1 MDQYDE
7 IRESD
12 IAIVGMACR
21 LPGAPSVDAF
31 WRNLREGVESTT
43 FLSDEELL
51 AAGVDQRLLDDPS
64 YVKAAQ
70 LLPDA
75 DQFDAGLFR
84 ITSDEAEILDPQHR
98 QFLECSLA
106 ALEDA
111 GYDPGAYDGSIGVYG
126 GAGMNTYLL
135 HNLHDRYR
143 EASALDDY
151 RLMLANDKDFL
162 TTRVSYKLDLR
173 GPSLSVNTACS
184 TSLVAVHTACLSLI
198 SGDCDVA
205 LAGAVHIKVPQ
216 RQGYRYQEG
225 MILSPDGHC
234 RAFDAKA
241 QGTIVGDG
249 VGVIVLKPLRNAL
262 TDGDFIHAVIKG
274 TAINNDGAAKAGY
287 TAPTVEG
294 QAAVI
299 RDAQQI
305 ADCPPHTIGY
315 VEAHGT
321 GTPLGDP
328 IEVAALNSVFTED
341 AQYTEGAEGA
351 GRCAIGS
358 VKTNIGHL
366 DAAAGMAGLIKA
378 SLMLR
383 HGELVPSLNFESP
396 NPEIDFAAGPFHVAT
411 ELADWPATADGA
423 PRRAGVSSFGIGGTN
438 AHIVLEAPPARPAPS
453 TPRPAELLVLSAR
466 SPQALKRAMADL
478 ARHLRKHPDL
488 SSADVAKTLGA
499 GRRAHRHRCAVVC
512 SDLREAALALALAD
526 REQLITGEAADDRPN
541 VVYAVADRLG
551 DGGAHALALLHALP
565 VYRAELRALTGADPE
580 ALVGADDTR
589 AALVAQLAAARL
601 FTTWGVRP
609 AAVTGGPVA
618 RLVGACLS
626 GALTVPEALN
636 LLDTDPATWTGVP
649 QTPADAPADALLLRL
664 QPDGTA
670 PIGLHR
676 TAHDLATVWAAG
688 ADVDWEAFYGGEQRG
703 RVPLPHYPFEHKR
716 HWVEPDHR
724 TAQRT
729 QESDTLTEQ
738 LGAAVGYE
746 RVGILTEFVQH
757 EIARVL
763 GTEAERLPEVDR
775 NLFDMGLDSLILI
788 DITARLGD
796 ALGERVEASAFI
808 EYPTIGSFTEHL
820 AVVLGL
826 VEKAAPQQDDGR
838 TSRRAAMRRA
848 RS

>member
-1 MDQYDE
+1 MDQQDQHD

-12 IAIVGMACR
+12 IAVIGMACR

-43 FLSDEELL
+43 FLSDEDLL
-51 AAGVDQRLLDDPS
+51 AAGVDPQLLDDPG

-70 LLPDA
+70 LLPDVE
-75 DQFDAGLFR
+75 QFDADLFR
-84 ITSDEAEILDPQHR
+84 VTADEADILDPQHR
-98 QFLECSLA
+98 QFLECALE

-111 GYDPGAYDGSIGVYG
+111 GYDPGAYDGAIGVYA

-135 HNLHDRYR
+135 NNLHDRYR
-143 EASALDDY
+143 AASTLDDY

-162 TTRVSYKLDLR
+162 ATRVSYKLDLR

-198 SGDCDVA
+198 SGDCDTA

-216 RQGYRYQEG
+216 RKGYRYQEG

-249 VGVIVLKPLRNAL
+249 VGVVVLKRLRDAL
-262 TDGDFIHAVIKG
+262 ADGDFVHAVIKG
-274 TAINNDGAAKAGY
+274 TAVNNDGAAKAGY

-315 VEAHGT
+315 LEAHGT

-328 IEVAALNSVFTED
+328 IEVTALNAVFAED
-341 AQYTEGAEGA
+341 PEGA

-366 DAAAGMAGLIKA
+366 DVAAGMAGLIKT

-411 ELADWPATADGA
+411 ELADWPAADGV
-423 PRRAGVSSFGIGGTN
+423 PRRAGVSAFGIGGTN
-438 AHIVLEAPPARPAPS
+438 AHVVLEAPPARPAPS
-453 TPRPAELLVLSAR
+453 VSRPAELLVLSAR
-466 SPQALKRAMADL
+466 SPQALKRSMADL
-478 ARHLRKHPDL
+478 ARHLRKHPEL
-488 SSADVAKTLGA
+488 SAADVAKTLGV
-499 GRRAHRHRCAVVC
+499 GRRAQRHRCAVVC

-526 REQLITGEAADDRPN
+526 RKQLIIGEGAAGRPD
-541 VVYAVADRLG
+541 VAYGVADRLG
-551 DGGAHALALLHALP
+551 DGGAHAVAL
-565 VYRAELRALTGADPE
+565 LRALPAYRAQLQAVTDADPE
-580 ALVGADDTR
+580 ALLAADDAA

-601 FTTWGVRP
+601 FTAWGVRP

-626 GALTVPEALN
+626 GALTAAEALR

-649 QTPADAPADALLLRL
+649 QTPADAPADAVLLRL
-664 QPDGTA
+664 QPAGAA
-670 PIGLHR
+670 PAGLHR
-676 TAHDLATVWAAG
+676 TAHALATVWAAG
-688 ADVDWEAFYGGEQRG
+688 ADADWSAFYGDERRG
-703 RVPLPHYPFEHKR
+703 RVPLPTYPFEHKR
-716 HWVEPDHR
+716 HWVEPDHLAVEP
-724 TAQRT
+724 AQ
-729 QESDTLTEQ
+729 QPDTLSAR
-738 LGAAVGYE
+738 LGAAVGNE
-746 RVGILTEFVQH
+746 SVDIITEFVRH

-763 GTEAERLPEVDR
+763 GEGSGRLPETEQ

-796 ALGERVEASAFI
+796 ALGEQVEASAFI
-808 EYPTIGSFTEHL
+808 EYPTIRSFAEHL
-820 AVVLGL
+820 AVVLNL
-826 VEKAAPQQDDGR
+826 VEDVPAPQDDVR
-838 TSRRAAMRRA
+838 TSRRAQRAQARRA
-848 RS
+848 G

>member
-1 MDQYDE
+1 MDQHDE
-7 IRESD
+7 ISESD

-21 LPGAPSVDAF
+21 LPGAPSVEAY

-51 AAGVDQRLLDDPS
+51 AAGVDARSLDDPS

-70 LLPDA
+70 LLPDV
-75 DQFDAGLFR
+75 DQFDADLFR
-84 ITSDEAEILDPQHR
+84 VTGDEAEILDPQHR
-98 QFLECSLA
+98 QFLECALE

-111 GYDPGAYDGSIGVYG
+111 GYDPGAYDGAIGVYA

-143 EASALDDY
+143 DASALDDY

-162 TTRVSYKLDLR
+162 ATRVSYKLDLR
-173 GPSLSVNTACS
+173 GPSLSINTACS

-198 SGDCDVA
+198 SGDCDMA

-249 VGVIVLKPLRNAL
+249 VGAVVLKRLSNAV
-262 TDGDFIHAVIKG
+262 TDGDFIHAIIKG
-274 TAINNDGAAKAGY
+274 TAVNNDGAAKAGY

-328 IEVAALNSVFTED
+328 IEVAALNAAFTEG
-341 AQYTEGAEGA
+341 TEGTEAV

-366 DAAAGMAGLIKA
+366 DAAAGMAGLIKT

-383 HGELVPSLNFESP
+383 HAELVPSLNFESP
-396 NPEIDFAAGPFHVAT
+396 NPEIDFGAGPFHVAT
-411 ELADWPATADGA
+411 ELTDWPTARGV

-438 AHIVLEAPPARPAPS
+438 AHVVLEEPPARPAPS
-453 TPRPAELLVLSAR
+453 RPRPAELLVLSAR
-466 SPQALKRAMADL
+466 SPQALERAMAGL

-488 SSADVAKTLGA
+488 SPADVAKTLGV

-526 REQLITGEAADDRPN
+526 REQLITAEAADDRPD
-541 VVYAVADRLG
+541 VVHAVADRLG
-551 DGGAHALALLHALP
+551 DGGAHAVALLRALP
-565 VYRAELRALTGADPE
+565 AYRAELRAVTDTDPE
-580 ALVGADDTR
+580 ALLGSDDAT

-601 FTTWGVRP
+601 FSAWGLRP

-618 RLVGACLS
+618 RLVGACLA
-626 GALTVPEALN
+626 GALTVAEALR
-636 LLDTDPATWTGVP
+636 LLDTDPATWTGVA
-649 QTPADAPADALLLRL
+649 QTPADAPANALLLRL

-670 PIGLHR
+670 PPGLHR
-676 TAHDLATVWAAG
+676 TARDLATVWTAG
-688 ADVDWEAFYGGEQRG
+688 ADVDWDAFYGGEQRC

-716 HWVEPDHR
+716 HWVEPEHR
-724 TAQRT
+724 TQQRT
-729 QESDTLTEQ
+729 QRPDTLTER
-738 LGAAVGYE
+738 LGGAVGYE
-746 RVGILTEFVQH
+746 RVDVLTEFVQH

-763 GTEAERLPEVDR
+763 GAEGDRLPEDDR

-796 ALGERVEASAFI
+796 ALGEQVEASAFI
-808 EYPTIGSFTEHL
+808 EHPTIRSFVENL

-826 VEKAAPQQDDGR
+826 VEKSPPRQDDGR

-848 RS
+848 RA

>member
-1 MDQYDE
+1 MDQHDE
-7 IRESD
+7 ISESD

-21 LPGAPSVDAF
+21 LPGAPSVEAF

-51 AAGVDQRLLDDPS
+51 AAGVNPQLLDDPS
-64 YVKAAQ
+64 YVRAAQ
-70 LLPDA
+70 VLPDV
-75 DQFDAGLFR
+75 DQFDADLFR
-84 ITSDEAEILDPQHR
+84 VTGDEAEILDPQHR
-98 QFLECSLA
+98 QFLECALE

-111 GYDPGAYDGSIGVYG
+111 GYDPGAYDGAIGVYA

-143 EASALDDY
+143 DASALDDY

-162 TTRVSYKLDLR
+162 ATRVSYKLDLR

-249 VGVIVLKPLRNAL
+249 VGAVVLKRLRSAV

-274 TAINNDGAAKAGY
+274 TAVNNDGAAKAGY

-328 IEVAALNSVFTED
+328 IEVAALNTAFTED
-341 AQYTEGAEGA
+341 TGGTEAV

-366 DAAAGMAGLIKA
+366 DAAAGMAGLIKT

-383 HGELVPSLNFESP
+383 HAELVPSLNFESP
-396 NPEIDFAAGPFHVAT
+396 NPEIDFDAGPFHVAT
-411 ELADWPATADGA
+411 ELTEWPAAHGA

-438 AHIVLEAPPARPAPS
+438 AHVVLEEPPARPAPS
-453 TPRPAELLVLSAR
+453 RSRPAELLVLSAR
-466 SPQALKRAMADL
+466 SPQTLERAMADL
-478 ARHLRKHPDL
+478 ARHLRRHPDL
-488 SSADVAKTLGA
+488 SPADVAKTLGV
-499 GRRAHRHRCAVVC
+499 GRRGHRHRCAVVC

-526 REQLITGEAADDRPN
+526 RKQLITGEAADDRPD

-551 DGGAHALALLHALP
+551 DGGAHAVAL
-565 VYRAELRALTGADPE
+565 LRALSAYRTELQAVTGTDPE
-580 ALVGADDTR
+580 ALLGSDDAT

-601 FTTWGVRP
+601 FTAWGVRP

-626 GALTVPEALN
+626 GALTVPEALR
-636 LLDTDPATWTGVP
+636 LLDTDPAGWTGVP

-670 PIGLHR
+670 PPGLHR
-676 TAHDLATVWAAG
+676 TVHDLATVWTAG
-688 ADVDWEAFYGGEQRG
+688 ADVDWEAFYGGEQRC

-716 HWVEPDHR
+716 HWVEPEHR
-724 TAQRT
+724 RTPRRAQ
-729 QESDTLTEQ
+729 EPDTLTER
-738 LGAAVGYE
+738 LDAAVGYE
-746 RVGILTEFVQH
+746 RVDIVTEFVQH

-763 GTEAERLPEVDR
+763 GEGADGLPEDDR

-788 DITARLGD
+788 DITVRLGD
-796 ALGERVEASAFI
+796 ALGEQVEASAFI
-808 EYPTIGSFTEHL
+808 EYPTIRSFVENL

-826 VEKAAPQQDDGR
+826 VEKSPPKKDDGR

-848 RS
+848 RA

>member
-249 VGVIVLKPLRNAL
+249 VGRSSSSRCATPSPTATSSTRSSRAPPSTTTVRRRPVTPLRPSRARRPSSA
-262 TDGDFIHAVIKG
+262 TPSRSP
-274 TAINNDGAAKAGY
+274 TARRTPSA
-287 TAPTVEG
+287 TSRRTV
-294 QAAVI
+294 
-299 RDAQQI
+299 R
-305 ADCPPHTIGY
+305 
-315 VEAHGT
+315 
-321 GTPLGDP
+321 
-328 IEVAALNSVFTED
+328 
-341 AQYTEGAEGA
+341 
-351 GRCAIGS
+351 
-358 VKTNIGHL
+358 
-366 DAAAGMAGLIKA
+366 
-378 SLMLR
+378 
-383 HGELVPSLNFESP
+383 
-396 NPEIDFAAGPFHVAT
+396 
-411 ELADWPATADGA
+411 A
-423 PRRAGVSSFGIGGTN
+423 PRSATPSKWPRSTRCSPRT
-438 AHIVLEAPPARPAPS
+438 PS
-453 TPRPAELLVLSAR
+453 TPRAPRAPGAARSAR
-466 SPQALKRAMADL
+466 
-478 ARHLRKHPDL
+478 
-488 SSADVAKTLGA
+488 
-499 GRRAHRHRCAVVC
+499 
-512 SDLREAALALALAD
+512 
-526 REQLITGEAADDRPN
+526 
-541 VVYAVADRLG
+541 
-551 DGGAHALALLHALP
+551 
-565 VYRAELRALTGADPE
+565 
-580 ALVGADDTR
+580 
-589 AALVAQLAAARL
+589 
-601 FTTWGVRP
+601 
-609 AAVTGGPVA
+609 
-618 RLVGACLS
+618 
-626 GALTVPEALN
+626 
-636 LLDTDPATWTGVP
+636 
-649 QTPADAPADALLLRL
+649 
-664 QPDGTA
+664 
-670 PIGLHR
+670 
-676 TAHDLATVWAAG
+676 
-688 ADVDWEAFYGGEQRG
+688 
-703 RVPLPHYPFEHKR
+703 
-716 HWVEPDHR
+716 
-724 TAQRT
+724 
-729 QESDTLTEQ
+729 
-738 LGAAVGYE
+738 
-746 RVGILTEFVQH
+746 
-757 EIARVL
+757 
-763 GTEAERLPEVDR
+763 
-775 NLFDMGLDSLILI
+775 
-788 DITARLGD
+788 
-796 ALGERVEASAFI
+796 
-808 EYPTIGSFTEHL
+808 
-820 AVVLGL
+820 
-826 VEKAAPQQDDGR
+826 
-838 TSRRAAMRRA
+838 
-848 RS
+848 